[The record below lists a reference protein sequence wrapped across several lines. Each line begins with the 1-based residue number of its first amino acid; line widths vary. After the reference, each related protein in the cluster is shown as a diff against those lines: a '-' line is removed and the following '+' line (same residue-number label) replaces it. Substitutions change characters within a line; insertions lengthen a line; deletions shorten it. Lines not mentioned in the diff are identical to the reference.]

1 MQPKFAGPFFTM
13 LTIEI
18 RYQRTPTCEERS
30 KDSDG
35 MIAGIGIIS
44 VEAEGFRREETTTK
58 YVCGSGDAAGGRGA
72 LEDLHLEAPP
82 EAVEGSVRA
91 WVSASTTYMA
101 FVKKN
106 MGRLLPHGRGD
117 EVSLFDAAN
126 EYLVE
131 ALANLEEVQDAE
143 FMNLLYDN
151 IEKGYERQREYRLE
165 DNSYTTLGSR
175 NRSASS
181 WMTAYILSVGTISTN
196 FSVMRETWSW
206 QSSLQRVGSGDGCF
220 DSVGKVYDDL
230 LKNKNTGKESRV
242 LITAYKMI
250 SVCISGW
257 GGPPHLNP
265 FRARDCLVKH
275 SSKDPFILAIKA
287 YAIACVQ
294 LPEAKMMLKEL
305 FLQAVETEE
314 YIYWDLPDDEAGS
327 NIKEIRIVSYAA
339 LAIMRYHYNTFKSK
353 LYKMSRWLVEQMNSR
368 GGFYSVFDT
377 MMAMRSLLFFDTRQ
391 INHNVSV
398 SVMATNANDTLHF
411 DREDQFKVQRV
422 DFPASP
428 TNVSFT
434 VAGNGCAIVQ
444 AAVEYTVREH
454 YQSKVFSLSVTGQW
468 NPGFVCN
475 RPHHLSVCVASPQL
489 SNKTSN
495 LVAVEI
501 TLVSGF
507 VPREEDLE
515 KIVRPSMSV
524 FAQYRYDNTS
534 NKVIFYADGLTAQ
547 ENCLE
552 FEVLRAIDFEVAK
565 PGVVVVYDYYH
576 PEIALSKSYTLSSSG
591 KCSSVREALNTYRNN
606 AASEGGEHPPAD
618 PFSVRIDLP
627 SHAKQDEIIPIRITA
642 ESHLDQTLY
651 VILML
656 DNTTQYEII
665 EDASQT
671 AAKGA
676 GEQSTCLEARG
687 TTTGVFKIRP
697 LVAEV
702 VNITVGVS
710 VQIQSSLSCES
721 ADPFASDYIYVSLM
735 NITVEPDGFTREK
748 TWAKYACGPDIRS
761 GQDTLQ
767 DWRIEA
773 PPEAVQGSVKAWL
786 RAASNFM
793 AVIEQNTEPL
803 LLHNRGDIEGLKAAA
818 NQYLYINFIGSM
830 RYRNESYDAVLS
842 NVKEGNLRQL
852 QYRLEDD
859 SYAVFGNRNKEV
871 SSWMTSYFLTT
882 AALTSQRNITRPTW
896 NWLNTLQRDADNEDG
911 CFDHVGKV
919 YHDGLRNETTG
930 GVSRVLLTAY
940 TMVSLG
946 ISAWDGPPHINPFK
960 AQECILKHKSTDPF
974 TLAIKAHALGVT
986 FSDEKDNVLTELFK
1000 QATDT
1005 GDYIYWDIPN
1015 DKSGTNS
1022 EAVQTAS
1029 YAAMA
1034 IMKTEYDRKF
1044 EAELK
1049 KVIRWLAAQAN
1060 SRGGFNSIFD
1070 TMMGVRALLY
1080 YERRAIEFDVEAK
1093 VMAEGVDR
1101 TLTFSSDNFRRIERV
1116 DFPILPADVKLDV
1129 SGSGCAFLQ
1138 AVVQYSVNDHYN
1150 SEDFSLAVSSSADAN
1165 VCGVSRINVCTSYL
1179 PNRQSNLVAV
1189 EVTLVSGYTPLKE
1202 NLEAL
1207 VSSGNSA
1214 FTEYEIKGN
1223 KVVLYAASLSAEEAC
1238 ADFGVVRELEVEEA
1252 KPGVVVVYD
1261 YYQPE
1266 IAKSNSYTISP
1277 ANACTK
1283 N

>member
-1 MQPKFAGPFFTM
+1 MQPEIAGPIFT
-13 LTIEI
+13 TFYIEVK
-18 RYQRTPTCEERS
+18 YQRTPTCEERS
-30 KDSDG
+30 KDRDVT
-35 MIAGIGIIS
+35 IVVHDTIL
-44 VEAEGFRREETTTK
+44 VEAEGFRREQTTTK
-58 YVCGSGDAAGGRGA
+58 YVCGSDAAAGLGA
-72 LEDLHLEAPP
+72 LENLHLEAPP
-82 EAVEGSVRA
+82 EAVEGSVSA
-91 WVSASTTYMA
+91 WVSASSSYMA
-101 FVKKN
+101 FVKEN
-106 MGRLLPHGRGD
+106 MKRLLPHGRGD
-117 EVSLFDAAN
+117 EVNLFDAAN
-126 EYLVE
+126 EYMLE
-131 ALANLEEVQDAE
+131 AIVSLQEGQEAGLMQ
-143 FMNLLYDN
+143 LISDN
-151 IEKGYERQREYRLE
+151 IEEGYKRQLEYRLE

-181 WMTAYILSVGTISTN
+181 WMTAYILAVGAISTN
-196 FSVMRETWSW
+196 YSVLRDTWSW
-206 QSSLQRVGSGDGCF
+206 QAGLQRKESGDGCF

-230 LKNKNTGKESRV
+230 LKKNISGKESRV
-242 LITAYKMI
+242 LNTAYTMI
-250 SVCISGW
+250 SMCISSW
-257 GGPPHLNP
+257 GGPPHLDP
-265 FRARDCLVKH
+265 FGARDCLVQH

-287 YAIACVQ
+287 YAISCVQ
-294 LPEAKMMLKEL
+294 LPDAKGMLKEL
-305 FLQAVETEE
+305 FLQAVETEK
-314 YIYWDLPDDEAGS
+314 YIYWDLPDDDAES
-327 NIKEIRIVSYAA
+327 NIEEIRIVSYAA
-339 LAIMRYHYNTFKSK
+339 LAILRYHYSTFKSE
-353 LYKMSRWLVEQMNSR
+353 LDKMSRWLVEQMNSR

-377 MMAMRSLLFFDTRQ
+377 MMAMRSLLFFETRQ
-391 INHNVSV
+391 IHHDVSV
-398 SVMATNANDTLHF
+398 AVMATNVNDTLHF
-411 DREDQFKVQRV
+411 EKGDQFKFQRV
-422 DFPASP
+422 DFPALP
-428 TNVSFT
+428 TRVNFT
-434 VAGNGCAIVQ
+434 VAGSGCAIVQ
-444 AAVEYTVREH
+444 TAVQYTVSEH
-454 YQSKVFSLSVTGQW
+454 YQSSAFSLAVTGQW
-468 NPGFVCN
+468 NPSFVCN
-475 RPHHLSVCVASPQL
+475 RPHHLSVCVASPHL
-489 SNKTSN
+489 FNRTSN

-507 VPREEDLE
+507 VPQEEDLE
-515 KIVRPSMSV
+515 EVVRPSLSV
-524 FAQYRYDNTS
+524 FTQYRYDNTS
-534 NKVIFYADGLTAQ
+534 NKVIFYADGLTAK
-547 ENCLE
+547 ETCLE
-552 FEVLRAIDFEVAK
+552 FEVLRVFDFEVTK

-591 KCSSVREALNTYRNN
+591 KCSSVREALNTFRNN
-606 AASEGGEHPPAD
+606 AASEGGQHPPAD

-627 SHAKQDEIIPIRITA
+627 SHAKKGEIIPIRITT

-651 VILML
+651 VTLML
-656 DNTTQYEII
+656 DNTTQYEIV

-671 AAKGA
+671 APKEA
-676 GEQSTCLEARG
+676 GERSTCLEARG
-687 TTTGVFKIRP
+687 TNTGAFKIRP

-710 VQIQSSLSCES
+710 VQLQSNSSCEG

-735 NITVEPDGFTREK
+735 NITVESDGFTREK

-773 PPEAVQGSVKAWL
+773 PPGAVQGSVKAWL

-803 LLHNRGDIEGLKAAA
+803 LLHNRGDIEGLKTAA
-818 NQYLYINFIGSM
+818 NNYLYINFIGSM

-842 NVKEGNLRQL
+842 NVKEGNRHQL
-852 QYRLEDD
+852 QHRLEDD

-871 SSWMTSYFLTT
+871 SSWMTSYILTI
-882 AALTSQRNITRPTW
+882 AALSSQPGITRPTW

-911 CFDHVGKV
+911 CFDHVGQV
-919 YHDGLRNETTG
+919 YHDGLRNKTTG
-930 GVSRVLLTAY
+930 GISRALLTAY

-946 ISAWDGPPHINPFK
+946 ISARDGPPHINPFR
-960 AQECILKHKSTDPF
+960 ARECILQHKSTDPF
-974 TLAIKAHALGVT
+974 TLAIKAHALAVT
-986 FSDEKDNVLTELFK
+986 YSDEKNNVLRELFK

-1029 YAAMA
+1029 YVAMA
-1034 IMKTEYDRKF
+1034 IMTNENDLTFR
-1044 EAELK
+1044 AELE

-1080 YERRAIEFDVEAK
+1080 YERRAFEFDVEAK

-1101 TLTFSSDNFRRIERV
+1101 TLTFSRDNFRRIQRV
-1116 DFPILPADVKLDV
+1116 DFPILPANVKLDV

-1150 SEDFSLAVSSSADAN
+1150 SGDFSLAVSSSADAK
-1165 VCGVSRINVCTSYL
+1165 VCGASRINVCTSYL

-1202 NLEAL
+1202 DLEAH

-1214 FTEYEIKGN
+1214 FAEYEIKGN
-1223 KVVLYAASLSAEEAC
+1223 KVVLYSARLSAEEAC

-1266 IAKSNSYTISP
+1266 IAKSSSYTISP
-1277 ANACTK
+1277 ANACT
-1283 N
+1283 